1 MKIRCSSGISVND
14 YYGGFLK
21 MSSVE
26 VTSPSFDADKTI
38 CASLK
43 FDSKIKDS
51 TTASIQFA
59 LLYTN

>member
-1 MKIRCSSGISVND
+1 VND